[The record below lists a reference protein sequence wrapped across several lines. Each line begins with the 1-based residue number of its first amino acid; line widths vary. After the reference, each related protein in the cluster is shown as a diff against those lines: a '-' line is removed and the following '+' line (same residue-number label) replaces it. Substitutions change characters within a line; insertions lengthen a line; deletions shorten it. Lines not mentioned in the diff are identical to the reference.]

1 MEDAYLNMKS
11 LPTKTT
17 KRSNSVSLRKREEQ
31 AAALKTSH
39 MDGLTSEVADGR
51 QQLWAAKSFR
61 TVFCQGVLISPNNSN
76 N

>member
-51 QQLWAAKSFR
+51 QQL
-61 TVFCQGVLISPNNSN
+61 
-76 N
+76 